1 MQIKVTGTQVC
12 LNISYFPESSIAWS
26 TSELVLLR
34 HSDVDDDRHA
44 VDADQCTLSD
54 GATLHGVLVAEV
66 IVSISSHTQSHNKT
80 DIPRDT
86 AEDAERRT
94 AGADGDVQA
103 GDVDSE
109 QGEDQA
115 LGHGRHR
122 ARVLDVLAAL
132 SGARRGGAGGDG
144 DGDGGESEE
153 GGEELHGRG

>member
-34 HSDVDDDRHA
+34 HSGVDDDGHA
-44 VDADQCTLSD
+44 VDADQCTLGD
-54 GATLHGVLVAEV
+54 GTALHGVLVAKV
-66 IVSISSHTQSHNKT
+66 KVSILSDAQAHNKT

-94 AGADGDVQA
+94 ASADGDVQA
-103 GDVDSE
+103 GDVDPE

-132 SGARRGGAGGDG
+132 SGARRRGGAGGDG
-144 DGDGGESEE
+144 SGDGGESEE
-153 GGEELHGRG
+153 GGEELHG